1 MAYGSRHSQQSMSI
15 WPGYVDVLSALLMVL
30 IFVLLIFTFSQFILS
45 DILTGQSNELES
57 LHERIAAISLQL
69 GLAKK
74 KNRDL
79 NTNLSTLSTR
89 IDVLTVDKI
98 NLEAEVGSLSRKNKE
113 DQDYIAVQLQN
124 IASLQQDINALRK
137 LREELEGEIKTAAAS
152 LEAEKQVVMSLRD
165 RTKALEAR
173 LADQEERTLLAQ
185 KDIEQRDIR
194 IEALSALIGEQQ
206 GALDEQLKLSADS
219 RAEMAL
225 LNQKITLLQAQLE
238 EINEALVHAE
248 TEKSDQAK
256 QIEDLGA
263 RLNIEL
269 ARRVSN
275 LEQYRSDFF
284 GRLRQILGDNAF
296 VRIEGDR
303 FVFQAEFLF
312 PSASADLGENG
323 KQQLGQITSI
333 LKELNSLIPE
343 DINWIIRIDG
353 HTDRQPIRS
362 PFFASNWELSTARA
376 VSVVRF
382 FAEQGIPEDRMA
394 ATGFS
399 KFHPIDTADNPEA
412 YRKNRRI
419 EIKLT
424 SR

>member
-1 MAYGSRHSQQSMSI
+1 MAYGSRNSQQSMSI

-45 DILTGQSNELES
+45 DILSGQTTELES

-69 GLAKK
+69 GLAKE
-74 KNRDL
+74 KNRTL
-79 NTNLSTLSTR
+79 NSNLSTLSSR
-89 IDVLTVDKI
+89 IDLLSTDKI
-98 NLEAEVGSLSRKNKE
+98 NLETEVDTLTRKNLE
-113 DQDYIAVQLQN
+113 DQDYIAVQLKN
-124 IASLQQDINALRK
+124 IASLQQDIDALRK
-137 LREELEGEIKTAAAS
+137 LREELEVEIQTVVAS
-152 LEAEKQVVMSLRD
+152 LESEKLVVKSFRD
-165 RTKALEAR
+165 RTKALQAQ
-173 LADQEERTLLAQ
+173 LANEEERTLLAQ
-185 KDIEQRDIR
+185 KYIDQRDIR
-194 IEALSALIGEQQ
+194 IEALSAVIGEQQ
-206 GALDEQLKLSADS
+206 QALDEQVKLSADS

-225 LNQKITLLQAQLE
+225 LNQKITSLQRQLE
-238 EINEALVHAE
+238 EINKALVHSE
-248 TEKSDQAK
+248 SEKLDQEK
-256 QIEDLGA
+256 EIQDLGN

-269 ARRVSN
+269 ARRVTD

-284 GRLRQILGDNAF
+284 GRIRKVLGENPF
-296 VRIEGDR
+296 IKIEGDR

-312 PSASADLGENG
+312 PSASANLGEVG
-323 KQQLGQITSI
+323 KEQLRQITAI
-333 LKELNSLIPE
+333 LKGLNSSIPE

-353 HTDRQPIRS
+353 HTDRQPIKS
-362 PFFASNWELSTARA
+362 PYFASNWELSTARA

-382 FAEQGIPEDRMA
+382 FAEQGIPESRMA

-399 KFHPIDTADNPEA
+399 KFHPIDSADTPEA

>member
-1 MAYGSRHSQQSMSI
+1 MAYGSRHTQQSINI

-45 DILTGQSNELES
+45 GILSGQSTELES

-74 KNRDL
+74 KNREL
-79 NTNLSTLSTR
+79 NTSISILSSR
-89 IDVLTVDKI
+89 IDGLTVDKI
-98 NLEAEVGSLSRKNKE
+98 DLEGEVGSLSRKNQK
-113 DQDYIAVQLQN
+113 DQAYIAVQLKN
-124 IASLQQDINALRK
+124 IASLQQDINALRT
-137 LREELEGEIKTAAAS
+137 LREELEMEIQAVVAS
-152 LEAEKQVVMSLRD
+152 LESEKKVVLAFRD
-165 RTKALEAR
+165 RTKALQAQ
-173 LADQEERTLLAQ
+173 LADEEEKTLLAQ
-185 KDIEQRDIR
+185 KDIDQRDIR

-206 GALDEQLKLSADS
+206 QALEEQVQLSADS

-225 LNQKITLLQAQLE
+225 LHQQITILQSQLE
-238 EINEALVHAE
+238 EISQALVHAE

-256 QIEDLGA
+256 EIEDLGE

-269 ARRVSN
+269 ARRVSD

-284 GRLRQILGDNAF
+284 GRLRQILGDNPF
-296 VRIEGDR
+296 VKIEGDR

-312 PSASADLGENG
+312 PSASADLGEGG
-323 KQQLGQITSI
+323 KEQLSQITSI
-333 LKELNSLIPE
+333 LKELTTLIPE

-362 PFFASNWELSTARA
+362 PYFASNWELSTARA

-382 FAEQGIPEDRMA
+382 FAEQGIPENRMA

-399 KFHPIDTADNPEA
+399 KFHPIDPADTPEA

>member
-1 MAYGSRHSQQSMSI
+1 MIY
-15 WPGYVDVLSALLMVL
+15 
-30 IFVLLIFTFSQFILS
+30 
-45 DILTGQSNELES
+45 
-57 LHERIAAISLQL
+57 
-69 GLAKK
+69 
-74 KNRDL
+74 
-79 NTNLSTLSTR
+79 
-89 IDVLTVDKI
+89 
-98 NLEAEVGSLSRKNKE
+98 
-113 DQDYIAVQLQN
+113 
-124 IASLQQDINALRK
+124 
-137 LREELEGEIKTAAAS
+137 
-152 LEAEKQVVMSLRD
+152 RD
-165 RTKALEAR
+165 RTKALVAR
-173 LADQEERTLLAQ
+173 LASDVGISVLAQ
-185 KDIEQRDIR
+185 VALEHRDIR
-194 IEALSALIGEQQ
+194 IQALSALVGEQQ
-206 GALDEQLKLSADS
+206 QALDDQLKLSADS
-219 RAEMAL
+219 KAEMAL

-248 TEKSDQAK
+248 SEKLNQSK
-256 QIEDLGA
+256 QIKDLGA

-284 GRLRQILGDNAF
+284 GRLRQILGNNSF
-296 VRIEGDR
+296 VKIEGDR

-312 PSASADLGENG
+312 PSASADLGEAG
-323 KQQLGQITSI
+323 KQQLGQLTSV
-333 LKELNSLIPE
+333 LKELTTLIPE

-362 PFFASNWELSTARA
+362 PYFASNWELSTARA

-399 KFHPIDTADNPEA
+399 KFHPIDPGDTPEA

>member
-1 MAYGSRHSQQSMSI
+1 MAYGSRHTQQSINI

-45 DILTGQSNELES
+45 GILSGQSTELES

-74 KNRDL
+74 KNREL
-79 NTNLSTLSTR
+79 NTSISILSSR
-89 IDVLTVDKI
+89 IDGLTVDKI
-98 NLEAEVGSLSRKNKE
+98 DLEGEVGSLSRKNQK
-113 DQDYIAVQLQN
+113 DQAYIAVQLKN
-124 IASLQQDINALRK
+124 IASLQQDINALRT
-137 LREELEGEIKTAAAS
+137 LREELEMEIQAVVAS
-152 LEAEKQVVMSLRD
+152 LESEKKVVLAFRD
-165 RTKALEAR
+165 RTKALQAQ
-173 LADQEERTLLAQ
+173 LADEEEKTLLAQ
-185 KDIEQRDIR
+185 KDIDQRDIR

-206 GALDEQLKLSADS
+206 QALEEQVQLSADS
-219 RAEMAL
+219 RAKMAL
-225 LNQKITLLQAQLE
+225 LHQQITILQSQLE
-238 EINEALVHAE
+238 EISQALVHAE

-256 QIEDLGA
+256 EIEDLGE

-269 ARRVSN
+269 ARRVSD

-284 GRLRQILGDNAF
+284 GRLRQILGDNPF
-296 VRIEGDR
+296 VKIEGDR

-312 PSASADLGENG
+312 PSASADLGEGG
-323 KQQLGQITSI
+323 KEQLSQITSI
-333 LKELNSLIPE
+333 LKELTTLIPD

-362 PFFASNWELSTARA
+362 PYFASNWELSTARA

-382 FAEQGIPEDRMA
+382 FAEQGIPENRMA

-399 KFHPIDTADNPEA
+399 KFHPIDPADTPEA

>member
-1 MAYGSRHSQQSMSI
+1 MAYGSRHSQESMSI
-15 WPGYVDVLSALLMVL
+15 WPGYVDVLSALLMIL

-45 DILTGQSNELES
+45 DILSGQTTELES
-57 LHERIAAISLQL
+57 LHERIAAISQQL

-79 NTNLSTLSTR
+79 NTNISTLSSR

-98 NLEAEVGSLSRKNKE
+98 DLEAEVGSLTRQSLE
-113 DQDYIAVQLQN
+113 DQSYIASQLKN
-124 IASLQQDINALRK
+124 IASLQQDINALRT
-137 LREELEGEIKTAAAS
+137 LREELEMEIQTAVSS
-152 LEAEKQVVMSLRD
+152 LELEKKVVMNFRD

-173 LADQEERTLLAQ
+173 LANQEEKTFLAQ
-185 KDIEQRDIR
+185 KDIEQREIR
-194 IEALSALIGEQQ
+194 IQALSALIGEQQ
-206 GALDEQLKLSADS
+206 EALEDQLKLSADS

-225 LNQKITLLQAQLE
+225 LNQKITLLQSQLE
-238 EINEALVHAE
+238 EINEALVHSE
-248 TEKSDQAK
+248 TMKQSQAK
-256 QIEDLGA
+256 QIEDLGE

-284 GRLRQILGDNAF
+284 GRLRQILGDNPF
-296 VRIEGDR
+296 VKIEGDR

-312 PSASADLGENG
+312 PSASADLGEAG
-323 KQQLGQITSI
+323 KEQLRQITSI
-333 LKELNSLIPE
+333 LKELNTTIPE

-362 PFFASNWELSTARA
+362 PYFASNWELSTGRA

-382 FAEQGIPEDRMA
+382 FAEQGIPENRMA

-399 KFHPIDTADNPEA
+399 KFHPIDPADTPEA

>member
-1 MAYGSRHSQQSMSI
+1 MAYGSRHSQQSINI

-45 DILTGQSNELES
+45 NILTGQSTELES
-57 LHERIAAISLQL
+57 LHERIAAISKQL

-74 KNRDL
+74 KNKDL
-79 NTNLSTLSTR
+79 NTNMSLLSSR
-89 IDVLTVDKI
+89 IDVLTVEKKDLK
-98 NLEAEVGSLSRKNKE
+98 LDVDSLTRKNQA
-113 DQDYIAVQLQN
+113 DQEAIAIQLRN

-137 LREELEGEIKTAAAS
+137 LREELEDEILTVVAS
-152 LEAEKQVVMSLRD
+152 LESEKKVVISFRD

-173 LADQEERTLLAQ
+173 LADEEEKTVLAQ
-185 KDIEQRDIR
+185 KDIEHRDIR
-194 IEALSALIGEQQ
+194 IQALSALVGEQQ
-206 GALDEQLKLSADS
+206 MALEEQISLSVDA

-225 LNQKITLLQAQLE
+225 LHQQITTLQAQLE
-238 EINEALVHAE
+238 EISQALVHAE
-248 TEKSDQAK
+248 TDKSDQAK
-256 QIEDLGA
+256 EIEDLGE

-284 GRLRQILGDNAF
+284 GRLRQILGDNPF
-296 VRIEGDR
+296 VKIEGDR

-312 PSASADLGENG
+312 PSASAELGESG
-323 KQQLGQITSI
+323 KEQLRQITSI
-333 LKELNSLIPE
+333 LKELNTLIPE

-353 HTDRQPIRS
+353 HTDRQAIRS
-362 PFFASNWELSTARA
+362 PYFASNWELSTARA

-382 FAEQGIPEDRMA
+382 FAEQGIPENRMA

-399 KFHPIDTADNPEA
+399 KFHPIDTADTPEA